1 MGGTRLFTHNA
12 LPTRPPTVIPSPLL
26 TLTYEGREVGGL
38 ILHPD
43 DP

>member
-12 LPTRPPTVIPSPLL
+12 LPTSTPTVIFSPLL